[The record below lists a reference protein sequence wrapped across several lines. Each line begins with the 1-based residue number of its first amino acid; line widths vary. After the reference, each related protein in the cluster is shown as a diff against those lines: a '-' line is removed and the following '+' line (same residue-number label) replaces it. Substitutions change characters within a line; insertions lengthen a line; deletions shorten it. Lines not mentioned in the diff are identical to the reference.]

1 MGKLT
6 VYIVS
11 DQAIL
16 TQKGVDKHIVYK
28 QTTIITFTTHVK
40 PTLPYM
46 N

>member
-1 MGKLT
+1 MQT
-6 VYIVS
+6 YIVA

-16 TQKGVDKHIVYK
+16 TQKGVDQHIIYK
-28 QTTIITFTTHVK
+28 QTTIITTHVK